1 MSGSLIFSCA
11 TVLLATLSLVFRF
24 ILPLSDKARA
34 VYATLSL
41 LAFAIYFVFNH
52 DWLWAAIWV
61 VLIYRDFR
69 HSLPSRDPNL
79 LIANAV
85 LLYGLGAVWL
95 LDSMGLSSLYM
106 RPSVLLVAVL
116 LVVVSLITWA
126 FSDTKKTK
134 TTST

>member
-1 MSGSLIFSCA
+1 VRL
-11 TVLLATLSLVFRF
+11 LLATISLVFRF

-41 LAFAIYFVFNH
+41 LAFTTYAVFNH

-61 VLIYRDFR
+61 VLINRDFR
-69 HSLPSRDPNL
+69 FVPSRDPNL
-79 LIANAV
+79 LIVNAV

-95 LDSMGLSSLYM
+95 LDSMGRSSLYM

-116 LVVVSLITWA
+116 LVTVSLITWA
-126 FSDTKKTK
+126 LIDTKKTRQPQLRID
-134 TTST
+134 